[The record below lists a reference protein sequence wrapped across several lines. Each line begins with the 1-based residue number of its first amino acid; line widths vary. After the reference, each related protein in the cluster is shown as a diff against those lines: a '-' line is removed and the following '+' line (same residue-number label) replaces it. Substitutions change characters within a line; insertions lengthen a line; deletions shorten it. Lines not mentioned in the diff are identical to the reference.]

1 MADLY
6 NDTAAGT
13 SLKIDANRKAVA
25 DVAAIDF
32 YGNKP
37 LTFFVVDFAAD
48 ASGETNENEAIKAA
62 VDTISKYATIVIRG
76 NLFDTN
82 TQMVFAVEQS
92 NDSLDYD
99 GNGAET
105 LVEQIEDEL
114 IALEDETANEEVNV
128 LITLPDT
135 VIAPFIK
142 TDPVNIWLLFALLP
156 NVFEPE
162 L

>member
-6 NDTAAGT
+6 NDTATGT

-37 LTFFVVDFAAD
+37 LTFFVVDFAAN

-82 TQMVFAVEQS
+82 TQMVFAVEQP

-99 GNGAET
+99 GSGAET

-114 IALEDETANEEVNV
+114 IALGATYGNNSFDMTAV
-128 LITLPDT
+128 TCT
-135 VIAPFIK
+135 VK
-142 TDPVNIWLLFALLP
+142 TSLAL
-156 NVFEPE
+156 
-162 L
+162 

>member
-37 LTFFVVDFAAD
+37 LTFFTVDFAAD

-82 TQMVFAVEQS
+82 TQMVFAVEQP

-105 LVEQIEDEL
+105 LVEQVEDEL
-114 IALEDETANEEVNV
+114 IALGATYGNNSFDMTAV
-128 LITLPDT
+128 TCT
-135 VIAPFIK
+135 VK
-142 TDPVNIWLLFALLP
+142 TSLAL
-156 NVFEPE
+156 
-162 L
+162 

>member
-6 NDTAAGT
+6 NVTATGT
-13 SLKIDANRKAVA
+13 SVKIDANRKAVR
-25 DVAAIDF
+25 DVTVIDF

-37 LTFFVVDFAAD
+37 LTFFTVDFAAD

-76 NLFDTN
+76 DLFDTN

-99 GNGAET
+99 GDGAET

-114 IALEDETANEEVNV
+114 QALGDEYGNNDFDMTAV
-128 LITLPDT
+128 TCT
-135 VIAPFIK
+135 VK
-142 TDPVNIWLLFALLP
+142 TSLAL
-156 NVFEPE
+156 
-162 L
+162 

>member
-25 DVAAIDF
+25 DVTAIDF

-37 LTFFVVDFAAD
+37 LTFFVVDFVAD

-76 NLFDTN
+76 DLFDTN

-114 IALEDETANEEVNV
+114 QALGDEYGNNDFDMTAV
-128 LITLPDT
+128 TCT
-135 VIAPFIK
+135 VK
-142 TDPVNIWLLFALLP
+142 TSLAL
-156 NVFEPE
+156 
-162 L
+162 